1 MPRLTPPPRG
11 RPRCAGTTL
20 TELLVAL
27 LLLELAGLGALA
39 AALTAD
45 RIGRHVGLA
54 ARTDVERWT
63 ALRAA
68 EVAPSCADSG
78 APRTGSVSWPGN
90 AARPAVTVVI
100 RCGR

>member
-1 MPRLTPPPRG
+1 MHCPTAIPPRP
-11 RPRCAGTTL
+11 RPRAGATL
-20 TELLVAL
+20 AELLVAL
-27 LLLELAGLGALA
+27 VLLELAGLGALA

-45 RIGRHVGLA
+45 RIGRRAGLA
-54 ARTDVERWT
+54 ARTDAERWS

-78 APRTGSVSWPGN
+78 AARAIALSWPGN
-90 AARPAVTVVI
+90 AVRPAATVVV